1 MSDSTKRQFGGTSVV
16 EYIKDKQ
23 PVFDEELGTY
33 ICGEQIA
40 PGHVC
45 KGTPIAPRWRCYRHG
60 GKWKVTE
67 KALESRG
74 EHSIYSTKGLW
85 RGYHNIRKELLEH
98 PEYIEQLYS
107 SNISEELAIARIV
120 LAELMQRDNNKP
132 DATLTPE
139 DKDLVMKALRL
150 VAKIAKT
157 AKEIQVAESHVI
169 KREFMDGIIAAVTH
183 AFTRANAYTRPS
195 DRARIFMQ
203 EFSSMLPNTSISVST
218 EDIVEGEAEPI
229 AN

>member
-1 MSDSTKRQFGGTSVV
+1 MRDSTKRQFGGASVV

-23 PVFDEELGTY
+23 PVFDEELGTF

-40 PGHVC
+40 PGHIC

-60 GKWKVTE
+60 GKWKLTE

-74 EHSIYSTKGLW
+74 DHSIYSTKGLW
-85 RGYHNIRKELLEH
+85 KGYHNIRKELTEH

-107 SNISEELAIARIV
+107 SNIGQELAVSRIV
-120 LAELMQRDNNKP
+120 LAELMQRDSSKP
-132 DATLTPE
+132 EAALTSE

-157 AKEIQVAESHVI
+157 AKEIQVAESNVI
-169 KREFMDGIIAAVTH
+169 KRDFMDGIIAAVTH
-183 AFTRANAYTRPS
+183 AFTRANAYNRPS

-203 EFSSMLPNTSISVST
+203 EFSSMLPGASVSVST
-218 EDIVEGEAEPI
+218 EDVFEGDVEPI
-229 AN
+229 VN